1 MPDIWVQDARSAT
14 EEACDDVLERGVDL
28 PTMKEATKDV
38 EDVEEA
44 LKEMKEVEE
53 IKTSRI
59 KVYIDILSFN

>member
-14 EEACDDVLERGVDL
+14 EETCGDVLERGVDL
-28 PTMKEATKDV
+28 SAVEEAAEDV

-44 LKEMKEVEE
+44 LEEVEE
-53 IKTSRI
+53 VEKVKTSRI

>member
-1 MPDIWVQDARSAT
+1 MPDIWVQNARSAT
-14 EEACDDVLERGVDL
+14 KEACDDVLERGVDL
-28 PTMKEATKDV
+28 STVEKTTGDV

-44 LKEMKEVEE
+44 LKEVEEVEE